1 MATEIGDWLNEHTPG
16 FDDEAPPEGNELV
29 VEGTNYRE
37 EYFQED
43 AFLHHNVGLAGEEGP
58 WGILE
63 GTIAYDA
70 WKIVSDLNNGA
81 YLDSALGA
89 IGVGAT
95 AAGISEDPLAFVGT
109 QIASWM
115 LEHVEP
121 LRKAFDS
128 LMGNPDMVE
137 AYAGTWTEI
146 SKELTAVRADWQ
158 SAIDSEIATWSGQT
172 AIAYRNYAT
181 TLLDQIGAA
190 GGAAAA
196 LATIMEKTAK
206 IVDAVR
212 TMVHSILTALYG
224 ALFSWTIE
232 LALSGGT
239 AAPVVAVQAT
249 TRIAAETVKVST
261 LITKMQKVLTDMG
274 PYKEA
279 LLAILET
286 LLAPE
291 GAPA

>member
-1 MATEIGDWLNEHTPG
+1 MATEIGEWLNEHTPG
-16 FDDEAPPEGNELV
+16 FDDEAPPEGNELIV
-29 VEGTNYRE
+29 DGTNYRE

-43 AFLHHNVGLAGEEGP
+43 AFLHHNVGLDGEEGP
-58 WGILE
+58 WGVLE

-70 WKIVSDLNNGA
+70 WKVVSDFNKDA

-95 AAGISEDPLAFVGT
+95 AVEIGSDPLAFVGT

-146 SKELTAVRADWQ
+146 AKELTAIRGDWQ
-158 SAIDSEIATWSGQT
+158 SAVDGEIATWSGQT

-190 GGAAAA
+190 GGAAAT
-196 LATIMEKTAK
+196 LATMMEKTAK

-212 TMVHSILTALYG
+212 TMVQTILTALYG

-239 AAPVVAVQAT
+239 AAPVVAAQAT

-261 LITKMQKVLTDMG
+261 LITKMLDVLKDMG

-279 LLAILET
+279 LASVLET